1 MENIK
6 NMLLF
11 QEIRNYILALLQQD
25 EIATGSKLPSERA
38 LQEHFNSTRIT
49 VREALIRLEAEGLI
63 YSQKRKGWFVTP
75 PKLKW
80 HPATKVNFY
89 ELAKQQG
96 FTAQTRLVSA
106 NKIDNIN
113 FTDIF
118 SAQSLYHLQRVRSLD
133 NRAVMFEDIFC
144 DAQRF
149 DGLNKYSLNSSITE
163 IMAKQYATNVVK
175 EQSIISVTVLPDDV
189 CEMLE
194 KNSGTPCLKVV
205 RQRFDEQQKLVDHN
219 IEYWLHNAIEMIVEG
234 Q

>member
-1 MENIK
+1 
-6 NMLLF
+6 MLLF

-118 SAQSLYHLQRVRSLD
+118 SAQSLYHLQ
-133 NRAVMFEDIFC
+133 
-144 DAQRF
+144 
-149 DGLNKYSLNSSITE
+149 
-163 IMAKQYATNVVK
+163 
-175 EQSIISVTVLPDDV
+175 
-189 CEMLE
+189 
-194 KNSGTPCLKVV
+194 
-205 RQRFDEQQKLVDHN
+205 
-219 IEYWLHNAIEMIVEG
+219 
-234 Q
+234 